1 VPDSRKLIDARYP
14 KRLLYNCSSRFYLYN
29 HSFQFKVHLEN
40 TEENNLHHIVIVGG
54 GAGGLELATRLGDS
68 LGKRKKAAITLIDST
83 RTHVW
88 KPLLHE
94 IAAGSM
100 NPDKHQLE
108 YMAQAHWHHFRFR
121 LGRMDGLNRAAKVVT
136 IAPHFDEDGAEV
148 IPRRT
153 FKYDTLVMAIGS
165 TTNDFG
171 IKGALEHSI
180 ALDTQSQA
188 EKFHR
193 RLHNA
198 LVRAQTQVAPIHPGQ
213 LDVVI
218 VGAGATG
225 VELAAE
231 LHNTTR
237 ELAAYGLDKID
248 AERDVKISIIEA
260 SERLLPALPPKLSA
274 AVELELKKLHVQVL
288 TGERVTEVSDKGITT
303 HSGRIIP
310 SELVVWAAG
319 IKAPDFLKQL
329 DGLETNRINQLVVKQ
344 TLESSLDESI
354 FAFGDCAACPWIGH
368 EGNVPPRAQAA
379 HQQAS
384 LLYKTMKK
392 RVANNTDLPNYRYR
406 DYGSLV
412 NLGRYSTVGSLMG
425 ALSGGSMYIEGLF
438 ARLMYQSL
446 YKMHLMTLHGVFEVA
461 LQTLAKLI
469 TRRTEPQVK
478 LH

>member
-1 VPDSRKLIDARYP
+1 ME
-14 KRLLYNCSSRFYLYN
+14 NSSQN
-29 HSFQFKVHLEN
+29 H
-40 TEENNLHHIVIVGG
+40 LHHIVIVGG
-54 GAGGLELATRLGDS
+54 GAGGLELATRLGDN
-68 LGKRKKAAITLIDST
+68 LGKSNKAQITLIDST
-83 RTHVW
+83 TTHMW

-108 YMAQAHWHHFRFR
+108 YMAQAHWHHFKFR
-121 LGRMDGLNRAAKVVT
+121 LGRMDGLNKAAKEITV
-136 IAPHFDEDGAEV
+136 APHFDEDGAEV

-153 FKYDTLVMAIGS
+153 FKYDTLVIAIGS

-171 IKGALEHSI
+171 IEGALEHSI
-180 ALDTQSQA
+180 ALDTQEQA

-198 LVRAQTQVAPIHPGQ
+198 LLRAQTQTAAINFGQ

-248 AERDVKISIIEA
+248 ADRDVKISIIEA
-260 SERLLPALPPKLSA
+260 SDRVLPALPTKLSL
-274 AVELELKKLHVQVL
+274 AVEAELMRLHVNVF
-288 TGERVTEVSDKGITT
+288 TGERVTAVSDKGVTT
-303 HSGRIIP
+303 HSGRFIP
-310 SELVVWAAG
+310 SALVVWAAG

-344 TLESSLDESI
+344 TLQTSLDDSI
-354 FAFGDCAACPWIGH
+354 FAFGDCAACPMLGH

-384 LLYKTMKK
+384 MLVKTMKK
-392 RVANNTDLPNYRYR
+392 RVANQSNLPEYKYR

-412 NLGRYSTVGSLMG
+412 NLGRYTTVGSLMG
-425 ALSGGSMYIEGLF
+425 ALSGGNMYIEGLF

-446 YKMHLMTLHGVFEVA
+446 YKMHLMTLHGFFTVA
-461 LQTLAKLI
+461 LQTIARII
-469 TRRTEPQVK
+469 TQRTEPKIK

>member
-1 VPDSRKLIDARYP
+1 MSKKP
-14 KRLLYNCSSRFYLYN
+14 
-29 HSFQFKVHLEN
+29 
-40 TEENNLHHIVIVGG
+40 LHHIVIVGG

-68 LGKRKKAAITLIDST
+68 LGKKKQAIITLIDST

-100 NPDKHQLE
+100 NPDKHELE
-108 YMAQAHWHHFRFR
+108 YLAQAHWHHFNFR
-121 LGRMDGLNRAAKVVT
+121 LGRMDGLDRAKKEVT
-136 IAPHFDEDGAEV
+136 IAPYFDEDGEEV
-148 IPRRT
+148 IARRT
-153 FKYDTLVMAIGS
+153 FQYDSLVIAIGS

-171 IKGALEHSI
+171 IKGAREYSI
-180 ALDTQSQA
+180 ALDTQDQA

-198 LVRAQTQVAPIHPGQ
+198 LLRAQTQTTPITAGQ
-213 LDVVI
+213 LEVVI

-248 AERDVKISIIEA
+248 ADRDIKISIIEA
-260 SERLLPALPPKLSA
+260 SERVLPALPPKLSQS
-274 AVELELKKLHVQVL
+274 VDLELRKLRVHIY
-288 TGERVTEVSDKGITT
+288 TGERVTEVAEKGVYT
-303 HSGRIIP
+303 HSGRFIP
-310 SELVVWAAG
+310 SALVVWAAG
-319 IKAPDFLKQL
+319 IKAPDFLKDL
-329 DGLETNRINQLVVKQ
+329 DGLETNSINQLLVKQ
-344 TLESSLDESI
+344 TLQTTIDESV
-354 FAFGDCAACPWIGH
+354 FAFGDCAACPWLGH
-368 EGNVPPRAQAA
+368 VGNVPPRAQVA

-384 LLYKTMKK
+384 LLFKTMKK
-392 RVANNTDLPNYRYR
+392 RVANKSDLPDYHYT

-425 ALSGGSMYIEGLF
+425 NLTGGSMYIEGVF
-438 ARLMYQSL
+438 ARFMYQSL
-446 YKMHLMTLHGVFEVA
+446 YKMHLMTLHGVFEVV
-461 LQTLAKLI
+461 LQTVARLI
-469 TRRTEPQVK
+469 TRRTEAQVK

>member
-1 VPDSRKLIDARYP
+1 MNKQP
-14 KRLLYNCSSRFYLYN
+14 
-29 HSFQFKVHLEN
+29 
-40 TEENNLHHIVIVGG
+40 LHHIVIVGG

-68 LGKRKKAAITLIDST
+68 LGKKKQAVITLIDST

-100 NPDKHQLE
+100 NPDKHELE
-108 YMAQAHWHHFRFR
+108 YLAQAHWHHFNFR
-121 LGRMDGLNRAAKVVT
+121 LGRMDGLDRAKKEVT
-136 IAPHFDEDGAEV
+136 IAPYFDEDGVEV

-153 FKYDTLVMAIGS
+153 FQYDSLVIAIGS

-171 IKGALEHSI
+171 IKGAREHSI
-180 ALDTQSQA
+180 ALDTQDQA

-198 LVRAQTQVAPIHPGQ
+198 LVRAQTQTAPVMAGQ
-213 LDVVI
+213 LEVVI

-248 AERDVKISIIEA
+248 ADRDIKISIIEA
-260 SERLLPALPPKLSA
+260 SERVLPALPPKLSQ
-274 AVELELKKLHVQVL
+274 AVDLELRKLRVHIY
-288 TGERVTEVSDKGITT
+288 TGERVTEVADKGVYT
-303 HSGRIIP
+303 HSGRFIP
-310 SELVVWAAG
+310 SALVVWAAG
-319 IKAPDFLKQL
+319 IKAPDFLKDL
-329 DGLETNRINQLVVKQ
+329 DGLETNRINQLLVKQ
-344 TLESSLDESI
+344 TLQTTLDESV
-354 FAFGDCAACPWIGH
+354 FAFGDCAACPWLGH
-368 EGNVPPRAQAA
+368 DGNVPPRAQAA

-384 LLYKTMKK
+384 LLFKTMKK
-392 RVANNTDLPNYRYR
+392 RVANKTNLPDYHYT

-425 ALSGGSMYIEGLF
+425 TLSGGSMYIEGMF

-446 YKMHLMTLHGVFEVA
+446 YKMHLMTLHGVFEVV
-461 LQTLAKLI
+461 LQTVARLI
-469 TRRTEPQVK
+469 TRRTEAQVK

>member
-1 VPDSRKLIDARYP
+1 METS
-14 KRLLYNCSSRFYLYN
+14 
-29 HSFQFKVHLEN
+29 
-40 TEENNLHHIVIVGG
+40 TNNLHHIVIVGG

-68 LGKRKKAAITLIDST
+68 LGKSKKAMITLIDST
-83 RTHVW
+83 KTHVW

-108 YMAQAHWHHFRFR
+108 YLAQAHWHHFRSR
-121 LGRMDGLNRAAKVVT
+121 LGRMDGINREKKEVY
-136 IAPHFDEDGAEV
+136 IAPHLDEEGVEV
-148 IPRRT
+148 IARRS
-153 FKYDTLVMAIGS
+153 FNYDTLVIAIGS

-198 LVRAQTQVAPIHPGQ
+198 LLRAHTQTAPIRHGQ

-231 LHNTTR
+231 LYKTTR
-237 ELAAYGLDKID
+237 ELTAYGLDEID
-248 AERDVKISIIEA
+248 ADRDIKISIIEA
-260 SERLLPALPPKLSA
+260 SERVLPALSSKLSQ
-274 AVELELKKLHVQVL
+274 AVAVELKKLNVNVL
-288 TGERVTEVSDKGITT
+288 TSERVTEVSDKGVYT
-303 HSGRIIP
+303 HSGRFIP

-319 IKAPDFLKQL
+319 IKAPDFLTQL
-329 DGLETNRINQLVVKQ
+329 DGLETNRINQLIVKQ
-344 TLESSLDESI
+344 TLQTTLDDNI
-354 FAFGDCAACPWIGH
+354 FAFGDCAACPWLGH
-368 EGNVPPRAQAA
+368 DGNVPPRAQAA

-384 LLYKTMKK
+384 LLLKSMKK
-392 RVANNTDLPNYRYR
+392 RVNNKINLPDYHYR
-406 DYGSLV
+406 DYGSLI
-412 NLGRYSTVGSLMG
+412 NLSRYSTVGSLMG
-425 ALSGGSMYIEGLF
+425 SLSGGSMYIEGLF
-438 ARLMYQSL
+438 ARMMYQSL
-446 YKMHLMTLHGVFEVA
+446 YKMHLMTLHGVLEVA
-461 LQTLAKLI
+461 LQTLARLI